1 MLSTAKSSFDQAI
14 ESRQVGRERLA
25 GAGGGGHED
34 VQALLDGGVE
44 VPEGQRCGRAQGS
57 RGSMVHE
64 ACRRLKGTASPYCS
78 LLLVLLFGSRET
90 ASPALARRLDLRIYS
105 VHDLPACAL
114 PIRRFSRGKVATL
127 VIQDLSAG
135 GVPVASV
142 FMNEIAL
149 PTL

>member
-1 MLSTAKSSFDQAI
+1 
-14 ESRQVGRERLA
+14 
-25 GAGGGGHED
+25 
-34 VQALLDGGVE
+34 
-44 VPEGQRCGRAQGS
+44 
-57 RGSMVHE
+57 MVHE